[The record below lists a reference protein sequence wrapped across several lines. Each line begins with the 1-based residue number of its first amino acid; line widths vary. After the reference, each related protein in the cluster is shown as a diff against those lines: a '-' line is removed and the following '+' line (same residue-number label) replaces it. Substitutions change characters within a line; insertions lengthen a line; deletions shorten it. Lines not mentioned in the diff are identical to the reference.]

1 MKQRAWYAHQIQYHT
16 QYLQQGKF
24 HNIMSLDGRIVFSLQ
39 MVVVCDGWCGVD
51 DWGGSGLLCLEQQEW
66 SAILSFV
73 FDC

>member
-24 HNIMSLDGRIVFSLQ
+24 HNIMSLDGRIVFCLQ
-39 MVVVCDGWCGVD
+39 MVGCDGRCVD
-51 DWGGSGLLCLEQQEW
+51 DWGGSGLLCLEQEW